1 MLTFYDPD
9 GEADAFKDSEILRK
23 HFKVKEKIQAK
34 MIIIANAL
42 EGQRDQWSVAD
53 YEKSTFFKIGSSNLL
68 RKTIKENAVIL
79 AGICKLKTKFFSRC
93 KNFPINREIS
103 SKFAEEF
110 FQTSYNDFGSF
121 MKKTIPD
128 TVRPLVVRNS
138 KVNGH
143 AKFFMFYLFL
153 TH

>member
-79 AGICKLKTKFFSRC
+79 AGICKLKT
-93 KNFPINREIS
+93 N
-103 SKFAEEF
+103 F
-110 FQTSYNDFGSF
+110 FQDVKISQSIEKFQVN
-121 MKKTIPD
+121 
-128 TVRPLVVRNS
+128 LQRNFS
-138 KVNGH
+138 KLPIMISV
-143 AKFFMFYLFL
+143 LS
-153 TH
+153 